1 MVRERIARVRYE
13 RTMTMRE
20 PKDEKAQGFE
30 SLLTE
35 EEKEGLSEEEKMK
48 RIAAKM
54 EERFKSETRRVS
66 TVAVSHVALCEIVS
80 LSTHN
85 ELKMV
90 VTRRRLLLSG

>member
-1 MVRERIARVRYE
+1 MVQERIARVRYE

-20 PKDEKAQGFE
+20 SKVEKAQGFE

-35 EEKEGLSEEEKMK
+35 EEKEGLIEEEKMT

-66 TVAVSHVALCEIVS
+66 TVAVSHVSLCEIVS

-85 ELKMV
+85 ELKMAA
-90 VTRRRLLLSG
+90 TRRRLLLSS